1 MQWLAQTWLHQ
12 HQIWLK
18 MDGKMK
24 NIALIIITTLSF
36 SAAATEIIYTPINP
50 SFGGN
55 PLNANMLL
63 SKAQAQNKHKAPVI
77 EKGYAEQFQDSLERT
92 YLNRMVREITDMA
105 FGEDIED
112 SIFNQDS
119 IFMSGD
125 YQIEVITS
133 TTDSITVKIT
143 NILDDSVVIIEVPRF
158 G

>member
-1 MQWLAQTWLHQ
+1 
-12 HQIWLK
+12 
-18 MDGKMK
+18 
-24 NIALIIITTLSF
+24 
-36 SAAATEIIYTPINP
+36 
-50 SFGGN
+50 
-55 PLNANMLL
+55 MLL

-105 FGEDIED
+105 FGENIED
-112 SIFNQDS
+112 SVFNQDS

-133 TTDSITVKIT
+133 TTDTITVRIT
-143 NILDDSVVIIEVPRF
+143 NIIDDSVVVIEVPRF

>member
-1 MQWLAQTWLHQ
+1 
-12 HQIWLK
+12 

-63 SKAQAQNKHKAPVI
+63 SKAQAQNKHKAPVV
-77 EKGYAEQFQDSLERT
+77 EKGYAEQFQETLERT

-112 SIFNQDS
+112 SLFNQDS

-133 TTDSITVKIT
+133 TTDSITVRIT
-143 NILDDSVVIIEVPRF
+143 NIIDDTVVIIEVPRF

>member
-1 MQWLAQTWLHQ
+1 
-12 HQIWLK
+12 
-18 MDGKMK
+18 MK
-24 NIALIIITTLSF
+24 KIVLTIITILSF
-36 SAAATEIIYTPINP
+36 SVSATEIIYTPINP

-105 FGEDIED
+105 FGENIED
-112 SIFNQDS
+112 SVFNQDS

-133 TTDSITVKIT
+133 TTDTITVRIT
-143 NILDDSVVIIEVPRF
+143 NIIDDSVVVIEVPRF

>member
-1 MQWLAQTWLHQ
+1 
-12 HQIWLK
+12 
-18 MDGKMK
+18 MK

-63 SKAQAQNKHKAPVI
+63 SKAQAQNKHKAPVV
-77 EKGYAEQFQDSLERT
+77 EKGYAEQFQETLERT

-112 SIFNQDS
+112 SLFNQDS

>member
-1 MQWLAQTWLHQ
+1 
-12 HQIWLK
+12 
-18 MDGKMK
+18 
-24 NIALIIITTLSF
+24 
-36 SAAATEIIYTPINP
+36 
-50 SFGGN
+50 
-55 PLNANMLL
+55 MLL
-63 SKAQAQNKHKAPVI
+63 SKAQAQNKHRAPVV

-105 FGEDIED
+105 FGENIED

-133 TTDSITVKIT
+133 TTDTITVRIT
-143 NILDDSVVIIEVPRF
+143 NVIDDSVVVIEVPRF

>member
-1 MQWLAQTWLHQ
+1 MVT
-12 HQIWLK
+12 
-18 MDGKMK
+18 MK
-24 NIALIIITTLSF
+24 KIVLTIITTLSF
-36 SAAATEIIYTPINP
+36 SVSATEIIYTPINP

-105 FGEDIED
+105 FGENIED
-112 SIFNQDS
+112 SVFNQDS

-133 TTDSITVKIT
+133 TTDTITVRIT
-143 NILDDSVVIIEVPRF
+143 NIIDDSVVVIEVPRF

>member
-1 MQWLAQTWLHQ
+1 
-12 HQIWLK
+12 
-18 MDGKMK
+18 MK
-24 NIALIIITTLSF
+24 KIALTIITTLSF
-36 SAAATEIIYTPINP
+36 SVSATEIIYTPINP

-63 SKAQAQNKHKAPVI
+63 SKAQAQNKRKAPVV

-105 FGEDIED
+105 FGENIED
-112 SIFNQDS
+112 SVFNQDS

-133 TTDSITVKIT
+133 TTDTITVRIT
-143 NILDDSVVIIEVPRF
+143 NVIDDSVVVIEVPRF

>member
-1 MQWLAQTWLHQ
+1 
-12 HQIWLK
+12 

-24 NIALIIITTLSF
+24 KTALIITTILSF
-36 SAAATEIIYTPINP
+36 SSQATEIIYTPINP

-112 SIFNQDS
+112 SLFNQDS

>member
-1 MQWLAQTWLHQ
+1 
-12 HQIWLK
+12 
-18 MDGKMK
+18 MK

-63 SKAQAQNKHKAPVI
+63 SKAQAQNKHKAPVV
-77 EKGYAEQFQDSLERT
+77 EKGYAEQFQETLERT

-112 SIFNQDS
+112 SLFNQDS

-133 TTDSITVKIT
+133 TTDSITVRIT
-143 NILDDSVVIIEVPRF
+143 NIIDDTVVIIEVPRF

>member
-1 MQWLAQTWLHQ
+1 MNKIL
-12 HQIWLK
+12 
-18 MDGKMK
+18 
-24 NIALIIITTLSF
+24 LIIITLSF
-36 SAAATEIIYTPINP
+36 SASATELIYTPINP

-77 EKGYAEQFQDSLERT
+77 EKDYAEQFQDSLQRT
-92 YLNRMVREITDMA
+92 YLNRMVREITNMA
-105 FGEDIED
+105 FGEDSED

-133 TTDSITVKIT
+133 TTDTITVKIT
-143 NILDDSVVIIEVPRF
+143 NMLDGTIVVIEVPRF

>member
-1 MQWLAQTWLHQ
+1 
-12 HQIWLK
+12 
-18 MDGKMK
+18 MK
-24 NIALIIITTLSF
+24 KIALIIITILSF
-36 SAAATEIIYTPINP
+36 SASATEIIYTPINP

-119 IFMSGD
+119 FFMSGD

>member
-1 MQWLAQTWLHQ
+1 
-12 HQIWLK
+12 
-18 MDGKMK
+18 MK
-24 NIALIIITTLSF
+24 KIALIIITILSF
-36 SAAATEIIYTPINP
+36 SVSATEIIYTPINP

-63 SKAQAQNKHKAPVI
+63 SKAQAQNKHRAPVV
-77 EKGYAEQFQDSLERT
+77 EKGYAEQFQYSLERT

-105 FGEDIED
+105 FGENIED

-133 TTDSITVKIT
+133 TTDTITVKIT
-143 NILDDSVVIIEVPRF
+143 NIIDDSVVIIEVPRF

>member
-1 MQWLAQTWLHQ
+1 MVT
-12 HQIWLK
+12 
-18 MDGKMK
+18 MK
-24 NIALIIITTLSF
+24 KIVLTIITILSF
-36 SAAATEIIYTPINP
+36 SVSATEIIYTPINP

-105 FGEDIED
+105 FGENIED
-112 SIFNQDS
+112 SVFNQDS

-133 TTDSITVKIT
+133 TTDTITVRIT
-143 NILDDSVVIIEVPRF
+143 NIIDDSVVVIEVPRF

>member
-1 MQWLAQTWLHQ
+1 
-12 HQIWLK
+12 
-18 MDGKMK
+18 MK
-24 NIALIIITTLSF
+24 KIALIIITTLSF

-77 EKGYAEQFQDSLERT
+77 EKGYAEQFQESLERT
-92 YLNRMVREITDMA
+92 YLNQMVREITDIA
-105 FGEDIED
+105 FGDDIED

-125 YQIEVITS
+125 YQIEIITS
-133 TTDSITVKIT
+133 TVDTITVRIT
-143 NILDDSVVIIEVPRF
+143 NIIDDSIVIIEVPRF

>member
-1 MQWLAQTWLHQ
+1 
-12 HQIWLK
+12 
-18 MDGKMK
+18 MDGKMR
-24 NIALIIITTLSF
+24 IIIFIITTLSF

-77 EKGYAEQFQDSLERT
+77 EKSYTEQFQDSLERT

-105 FGEDIED
+105 FGENIDD

-133 TTDSITVKIT
+133 TTDSITVRIT
-143 NILDDSVVIIEVPRF
+143 NIIDDTVVIIEVPRF

>member
-1 MQWLAQTWLHQ
+1 
-12 HQIWLK
+12 
-18 MDGKMK
+18 MK
-24 NIALIIITTLSF
+24 KIALTIITTLSF
-36 SAAATEIIYTPINP
+36 SVSATEIIYTPINP

-63 SKAQAQNKHKAPVI
+63 SKAQAQNKHRAPVV
-77 EKGYAEQFQDSLERT
+77 EKGYAEQFQDALERT

-105 FGEDIED
+105 FGENIED

-133 TTDSITVKIT
+133 TTDTITVKIT
-143 NILDDSVVIIEVPRF
+143 NIIDDSVVIIEVPRF

>member
-1 MQWLAQTWLHQ
+1 
-12 HQIWLK
+12 

-24 NIALIIITTLSF
+24 KIALIITILSF
-36 SAAATEIIYTPINP
+36 SASATEIIYTPINP

>member
-1 MQWLAQTWLHQ
+1 
-12 HQIWLK
+12 
-18 MDGKMK
+18 MK
-24 NIALIIITTLSF
+24 KIALTIITTLSF
-36 SAAATEIIYTPINP
+36 SVSATEIIYTPINP

-63 SKAQAQNKHKAPVI
+63 SKAQAQNKHRAPVV

-105 FGEDIED
+105 FGENIED

-133 TTDSITVKIT
+133 TTDTITVRIT
-143 NILDDSVVIIEVPRF
+143 NIIDDSVVIIEVPRF

>member
-1 MQWLAQTWLHQ
+1 
-12 HQIWLK
+12 
-18 MDGKMK
+18 MK
-24 NIALIIITTLSF
+24 KIALTIITTLSF
-36 SAAATEIIYTPINP
+36 SVCATEIIYTPINP

-63 SKAQAQNKHKAPVI
+63 SKAQAQNKHKAPVV
-77 EKGYAEQFQDSLERT
+77 EKGYADQFKDSLERT

-105 FGEDIED
+105 FGENIED
-112 SIFNQDS
+112 SVFNQDS

-133 TTDSITVKIT
+133 TTDTITVRIT
-143 NILDDSVVIIEVPRF
+143 NVIDDSVVVIEVPRF

>member
-1 MQWLAQTWLHQ
+1 
-12 HQIWLK
+12 
-18 MDGKMK
+18 MK
-24 NIALIIITTLSF
+24 KIALTIITTLSF
-36 SAAATEIIYTPINP
+36 SVSATEIIYTPINP

-63 SKAQAQNKHKAPVI
+63 SKAQAQNKHKAPVV

-105 FGEDIED
+105 FGENIED

-133 TTDSITVKIT
+133 TTDTITVRIT
-143 NILDDSVVIIEVPRF
+143 NVIDDSVVVIEVPRF